1 MNDTSS
7 PASDTTPQAT
17 SKDAAPDGAAR
28 ADGPL
33 QAPAALGGPRPF
45 RLCVV
50 DMNDGHVNQAMRCF
64 RSIVSRFFLR
74 VKKANPDVPCE
85 LVEVSPRN
93 TEDDIPRDCDLYL
106 SSGGPGSPY
115 DGEGKRWVNRYSKYL
130 DDVVEAAEEGGPE
143 QKALFAVC
151 YSFEM
156 VVRHFKLAEVTP
168 RAERKFGVMPVYM
181 TMEGQEHPL
190 LAPFADRLFAFE
202 HRNWEAIDLD
212 TRKLAALGGQL
223 LARESRDGVSKG
235 RAVLGLDV
243 TSGIEAVQFHP
254 EADRAGVV
262 SWVSRPDQAAAFKA
276 VYGDVTY
283 AAMLRTLDDPRRLAR
298 TFALVIP
305 GWLARKFNLAAPDRG
320 YNPID
325 SPDDADVLDA
335 FGVPDPNENLVPP
348 STATPALQ
356 VVKQTPATTASA
368 G

>member
-1 MNDTSS
+1 MNDN
-7 PASDTTPQAT
+7 PAASSDTSTQSPPQ
-17 SKDAAPDGAAR
+17 DAIGDAK
-28 ADGPL
+28 
-33 QAPAALGGPRPF
+33 APALTGRPRPF
-45 RLCVV
+45 RLCIV
-50 DMNDGHVNQAMRCF
+50 DMNDGHVNQAMRCY
-64 RSIVSRFFLR
+64 RLIASRFFQR
-74 VKKANPDVPCE
+74 VREANPDVPCQ

-93 TEDDIPRDCDLYL
+93 TEDDIPRDCDLYV

-115 DGEGKRWVNRYSKYL
+115 DGDGKRWVDRYYRYL
-130 DDVVEAAEEGGPE
+130 DDIVDAAEDGGPD
-143 QKALFAVC
+143 QKALFAIC

-156 VVRHFKLAEVTP
+156 VVRHFKIAEVKP

-181 TMEGQEHPL
+181 TSEGQEHPL

-212 TRKLAALGGQL
+212 TRRLAALGGQL

-235 RAVLGLDV
+235 RAVLGVDV

-276 VYGDVTY
+276 TYGETTY

-320 YNPID
+320 YNPIA
-325 SPDDADVLDA
+325 PPNDADVLDA
-335 FGVPDPNENLVPP
+335 FGVPDPNENLIPP
-348 STATPALQ
+348 STATPSLPII
-356 VVKQTPATTASA
+356 KPPSASA
-368 G
+368 ASAS

>member
-1 MNDTSS
+1 MNDHPPAEPKTSIFPPS
-7 PASDTTPQAT
+7 VPPPAP
-17 SKDAAPDGAAR
+17 APKAPAVLGAA
-28 ADGPL
+28 
-33 QAPAALGGPRPF
+33 RPF
-45 RLCVV
+45 RLCIV

-64 RSIVSRFFLR
+64 RSIATRFFR
-74 VKKANPDVPCE
+74 RIHATNPGVACE

-93 TEDDIPRDCDLYL
+93 TEDDIPSNCDLYL
-106 SSGGPGSPY
+106 SSGGPGSPF
-115 DGEGKRWVNRYSKYL
+115 DGDGKAWPTRYYRFL
-130 DDVVEAAEEGGPE
+130 DDIVDSAEEGGHD
-143 QKALFAVC
+143 QRALFAVC

-156 VVRHFKLAEVTP
+156 IIRHFKVATMQP

-181 TMEGQEHPL
+181 TSEGQEHPL

-202 HRNWEAIDLD
+202 HRNWEAVDLD

-276 VYGDVTY
+276 TYGEVTY
-283 AAMLRTLDDPRRLAR
+283 QAMLRTLDDPRRLAR

-305 GWLARKFNLAAPDRG
+305 GWLSRKFNLAAPDRG
-320 YNPID
+320 YSPIEPPND
-325 SPDDADVLDA
+325 EDVLDA
-335 FGVPDPNENLVPP
+335 FGRPDPSENLIPP
-348 STATPALQ
+348 SSASPALSQ
-356 VVKQTPATTASA
+356 PRPSADRPAAAS
-368 G
+368 

>member
-1 MNDTSS
+1 MNDTST
-7 PASDTTPQAT
+7 PASDTSTQA
-17 SKDAAPDGAAR
+17 SLQSVKANAAVGVPHVAS
-28 ADGPL
+28 
-33 QAPAALGGPRPF
+33 GPRPF
-45 RLCVV
+45 RLCIV

-64 RSIVSRFFLR
+64 RSIAARFFRR
-74 VKKANPDVPCE
+74 VAETNPHVPCE

-115 DGEGKRWVNRYSKYL
+115 DGDGKRWVPRYYKYL
-130 DDVVEAAEEGGPE
+130 DDVVEAAEEGGPD

-156 VVRHFKLAEVTP
+156 IVRHFKIAEMKP
-168 RAERKFGVMPVYM
+168 RAERKFGVMPVY
-181 TMEGQEHPL
+181 TTPEGQEHPL
-190 LAPFADRLFAFE
+190 LTAFADRLFAFE

-223 LARESRDGVSKG
+223 LAQESRDGVSKG
-235 RAVLGLDV
+235 RAVLGVDV

-276 VYGDVTY
+276 TYGEVTY

-320 YNPID
+320 YNPIA
-325 SPDDADVLDA
+325 PPGEADILEA
-335 FGVPDPNENLVPP
+335 FGVPDPSENLIPP
-348 STATPALQ
+348 SVGSPAPP
-356 VVKQTPATTASA
+356 VVKPPPASSASA

>member
-1 MNDTSS
+1 MNDHPSTPSPDASS
-7 PASDTTPQAT
+7 SASRQDGNGITPGPA
-17 SKDAAPDGAAR
+17 G
-28 ADGPL
+28 
-33 QAPAALGGPRPF
+33 APAILGGPRPF
-45 RLCVV
+45 RLCIV

-64 RSIVSRFFLR
+64 RSIAARFFQR
-74 VKKANPDVPCE
+74 VTEANPGVECK

-93 TEDDIPRDCDLYL
+93 TEDDVPRDCDLYL
-106 SSGGPGSPY
+106 SSGGPGSPF
-115 DGEGKRWVNRYSKYL
+115 DGDGKQWPNRYYRYL
-130 DDVVEAAEEGGPE
+130 DDVVEAAEEGGAD

-156 VVRHFKLAEVTP
+156 IIRHFKIAEMKP
-168 RAERKFGVMPVYM
+168 RAERKFGVMPVY
-181 TMEGQEHPL
+181 TTPEGQEHPL

-235 RAVLGLDV
+235 RAVLGVDV

-276 VYGDVTY
+276 TYGEVTY

-298 TFALVIP
+298 TYALVIP
-305 GWLARKFNLAAPDRG
+305 GWLARKFNLAAPERG
-320 YNPID
+320 YSPVAPPND
-325 SPDDADVLDA
+325 SDVLEA
-335 FGVPDPNENLVPP
+335 FGVPDPSENLIPP
-348 STATPALQ
+348 SSAAPALP
-356 VVKQTPATTASA
+356 VHKPAPASAASA